1 MSKFTHFD
9 SDGSPQMVDITQK
22 PATERTAIAT
32 GSVFMAP
39 ETLTAIEQGN
49 LSKGDV
55 LTVAELA
62 GIMGAKRVSDL
73 IPLSHPLLLT
83 SVSVSCHLDHKRAAV
98 DIVATCRLIHQT
110 GVEMEALTAVSI
122 AALTIYD
129 MCKSI
134 DKEMTIGEVRLLEK
148 QGGSSGTFDH
158 NTPSSPPSAANFG
171 SKDLSSS
178 DRPPSGRRN
187 FRSKDLSSSDR
198 PSSGRRNFR
207 PKGLSY
213 SDRPPS
219 GRRNFRSK
227 DLSSSDRPPSA
238 RGNFRAKGLSYS
250 DRPPSARR
258 NSRAKDLSYSDRP
271 PSARGN
277 SRPKDLSYSDRP
289 PSARGNSRPKDL
301 SYSDRPPSA
310 RGNSRPKDLS
320 YSDRPPSEK
329 GNSRPKTLT
338 LFSKTKHPKKFSKK
352 RKKP

>member
-22 PATERTAIAT
+22 AATERTAIAT
-32 GSVFMAP
+32 GSVFMAS

-83 SVSVSCHLDHKRAAV
+83 SVSVSCHLDHKRNAV

-148 QGGSSGTFDH
+148 QGGSSETFDH
-158 NTPSSPPSAANFG
+158 NTPSSRPSAANLG
-171 SKDLSSS
+171 SKDLSYSNRPSS
-178 DRPPSGRRN
+178 ARRN
-187 FRSKDLSSSDR
+187 FRSKDLSYSDR
-198 PSSGRRNFR
+198 PSSA
-207 PKGLSY
+207 
-213 SDRPPS
+213 
-219 GRRNFRSK
+219 RRNFRS
-227 DLSSSDRPPSA
+227 
-238 RGNFRAKGLSYS
+238 
-250 DRPPSARR
+250 
-258 NSRAKDLSYSDRP
+258 KDLSYSDRP

-277 SRPKDLSYSDRP
+277 FRPKDLSYSDRP
-289 PSARGNSRPKDL
+289 SAARGNSRPKDL
-301 SYSDRPPSA
+301 SYPDRPPSAKGKFRPKGLSYSDRPSAA

-320 YSDRPPSEK
+320 YPDRLSSARRNSRPQDLSYSDRPPSAK
-329 GNSRPKTLT
+329 GDSRPKTLT
-338 LFSKTKHPKKFSKK
+338 LFSKTKHPKKFSNK
-352 RKKP
+352 RKRP